1 MYFIEKNL
9 LMLISQCMFS
19 ACAVAVSI
27 ESIKEIRAGKNT
39 DVLRNKDI
47 SAHHLDDCAFSILY
61 GDNFESLDLVAST
74 TEESNIWVT
83 GLNALIGANKCE
95 KTSSY

>member
-1 MYFIEKNL
+1 MCSGSLRL
-9 LMLISQCMFS
+9 LNRRF
-19 ACAVAVSI
+19 ACAVAVGI
-27 ESIKEIRAGKNT
+27 DSIKEIRAGKNT

-83 GLNALIGANKCE
+83 GLNALIGASKC
-95 KTSSY
+95 KQ